1 MNDSYIYV
9 ITALLPLSALMLL
22 LQTNPYHAL
31 VIQGIQG
38 AVATLVFAVLGAAD
52 VALTQALMGTLLAIT
67 LYAIAVRS
75 SLVMRLGVLEDGA
88 SETDDEGYFEQLMND
103 LRTIFHKHYMRVEVV
118 PYMNR
123 QALHRALME
132 KEVHAACAR
141 REYQNQ
147 ALLNG
152 EMNCPPSPPTLGGT
166 GIFKAPRIGG
176 LGATKAIAS
185 QGFIPL
191 FSNAQNQDSLT
202 SQDEQ
207 QPYHTTTRVRRLYDI
222 MQTELSSPAT
232 SLTYVNAPDSG
243 EEQK

>member
-9 ITALLPLSALMLL
+9 ITALLPLSALMLI

-31 VIQGIQG
+31 VVQGIVG
-38 AVATLVFAVLGAAD
+38 AVAALVFAVLGAAD

-75 SLVMRLGVLEDGA
+75 SLVMRLGVLEEGTIA
-88 SETDDEGYFEQLMND
+88 QSALPKAIETDDESLPDGKALSVATWQECDHFEQLMND
-103 LRTIFHKHYMRVEVV
+103 MRSIFHKHYMRVEVV
-118 PYMNR
+118 PYTNR

-141 REYQNQ
+141 REYD
-147 ALLNG
+147 
-152 EMNCPPSPPTLGGT
+152 
-166 GIFKAPRIGG
+166 
-176 LGATKAIAS
+176 
-185 QGFIPL
+185 
-191 FSNAQNQDSLT
+191 NQDLVA
-202 SQDEQ
+202 SQDE
-207 QPYHTTTRVRRLYDI
+207 PYHTTTRVRRLYDI
-222 MQTELSSPAT
+222 MQAELSSPAT

>member
-9 ITALLPLSALMLL
+9 ITALLPLSSLMLL

-31 VIQGIQG
+31 VIQGISG

-88 SETDDEGYFEQLMND
+88 IETDDKSHLGQLMDD
-103 LRTIFHKHYMRVEVV
+103 LRTIFGKHYMRLEVI
-118 PYMNR
+118 PYTNT

-132 KEVHAACAR
+132 KEVHATCAR
-141 REYQNQ
+141 REYD
-147 ALLNG
+147 
-152 EMNCPPSPPTLGGT
+152 
-166 GIFKAPRIGG
+166 
-176 LGATKAIAS
+176 
-185 QGFIPL
+185 
-191 FSNAQNQDSLT
+191 NQDLVA

-207 QPYHTTTRVRRLYDI
+207 QFYHTTTRVRRLYDI
-222 MQTELSSPAT
+222 MRTELSSPAT
-232 SLTYVNAPDSG
+232 NLTYVNAPDSG

>member
-9 ITALLPLSALMLL
+9 ITALLPLSALMLI

-88 SETDDEGYFEQLMND
+88 IAQSAVPKAIETDDESLRNGKAVSVGTPQEYRHFEQLMDD
-103 LRTIFHKHYMRVEVV
+103 LRTIFGKHYMRLEVV
-118 PYMNR
+118 PYTNT
-123 QALHRALME
+123 QALHRALMD
-132 KEVHAACAR
+132 KEVHATCAR
-141 REYQNQ
+141 PEHDNQ
-147 ALLNG
+147 G
-152 EMNCPPSPPTLGGT
+152 PV
-166 GIFKAPRIGG
+166 
-176 LGATKAIAS
+176 AS
-185 QGFIPL
+185 E
-191 FSNAQNQDSLT
+191 
-202 SQDEQ
+202 DEQ

-222 MQTELSSPAT
+222 MRTELSSPAT

-243 EEQK
+243 EEHK